1 MDDIITKVPSLL
13 EMLVSFGWLETA
25 ENRWWAQQDSNLRHA
40 DYESAAL
47 PTELWA
53 RQWVKHTR
61 YFTLLRSF

>member
-1 MDDIITKVPSLL
+1 MSLIGL
-13 EMLVSFGWLETA
+13 DCYFSCNHA
-25 ENRWWAQQDSNLRHA
+25 ENDWWAQQDSNLRHA

-61 YFTLLRSF
+61 YFTLLKIF